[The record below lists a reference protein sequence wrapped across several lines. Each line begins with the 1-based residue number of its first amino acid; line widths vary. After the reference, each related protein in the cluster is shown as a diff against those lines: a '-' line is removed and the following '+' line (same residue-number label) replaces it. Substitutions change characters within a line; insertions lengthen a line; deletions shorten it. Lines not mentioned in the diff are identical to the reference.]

1 MRCLLILILLT
12 TYSSS
17 YSQYTR
23 YIIEFKDKKGTA
35 VSLSSPN
42 SFLSSESIARKK
54 LFSIPIDSTDLP
66 VSKVYL
72 DSIATLADIK
82 VLYTSKWLN
91 LAIIQTTNQNSLNS
105 INKFNF
111 IKKQYPI
118 ANVAVKYTP
127 PKMEEKVISGA
138 FSVAVET
145 PNENILSY
153 GKSSNQITIHEG
165 EFLHNKGF
173 QGEGIKIA
181 LFDGGFY
188 KYLNYSPF
196 DSIRKKNKIKYTWD
210 FIQND
215 ANVNDD
221 DPHGMNCLSIMAGNI
236 PGLFVGTSPNATFYL
251 FRTEDSRSEY
261 PIEEA
266 YWLIAAERADS
277 IGIQIISSSLG
288 YTTFDDG
295 YFNHQ
300 YSDLDGMK
308 TLVSKAAS
316 MAVSKGM
323 IVTNSAGNEGNDPWK
338 YISAPADG
346 INVLAIGAINSNKQ
360 IASFSSFG
368 PSADGRTKPDVISVG
383 MNTQLVAADGSIG
396 IGSGTSF
403 SNPNIAGLIACL
415 WQAFP
420 EFSHLEIIEAIK
432 KSSDQYTNPDN
443 RKGYGIPN
451 MRIAYIQLEHER
463 ALRNAKRILTESRIK
478 AYPNPI
484 TNECNLAY
492 KSSSNGYFQW
502 QLMNIHGQVIRSAKE
517 VVKKDEYYV
526 FNIDRLE
533 ILPNGKYFIRYMDDQ
548 GNGTIQV
555 IK

>member
-1 MRCLLILILLT
+1 MRSLLILTLLFA
-12 TYSSS
+12 YSSS
-17 YSQYTR
+17 FSQYSR

-35 VSLSSPN
+35 FSLSAPN
-42 SFLSSESIARKK
+42 NFLSTESIARKN

-72 DSIATLADIK
+72 DSIGKLADVKI
-82 VLYTSKWLN
+82 LFTSKWLN
-91 LAIIQTTNQNSLNS
+91 LAIIQTANQNSLNS
-105 INKFNF
+105 ISRFNF

-118 ANVAVKYTP
+118 ANVAAKYIRP
-127 PKMEEKVISGA
+127 SMQEKVTSGS
-138 FSVAVET
+138 FSYAIET
-145 PNENILSY
+145 SNENILSY
-153 GKSSNQITIHEG
+153 GKSLNQISIHEG

-181 LFDGGFY
+181 LFDAGFY
-188 KYLNYSPF
+188 KYLSYSPF
-196 DSIRKKNKIKYTWD
+196 DSIRKKNRVKYTWD

-215 ANVNDD
+215 ADVNDD
-221 DPHGMNCLSIMAGNI
+221 DPHGMNCLSIMAGNL
-236 PGLFVGTSPNATFYL
+236 PGLFVGTSPNATYYL
-251 FRTEDSRSEY
+251 FRTEDARSEY

-266 YWLIAAERADS
+266 YWLVAAERADS
-277 IGIQIISSSLG
+277 MGIHVISSSLG

-308 TLVSKAAS
+308 TLVSRAAS

-323 IVTNSAGNEGNDPWK
+323 IVSNSAGNEGDDPWK
-338 YISAPADG
+338 YLSAPSDG
-346 INVLAIGAINSNKQ
+346 INVLAVGAINSNKQ
-360 IASFSSFG
+360 IAAFSSYG
-368 PSADGRTKPDVISVG
+368 PSADGRTKPDIISVG
-383 MNTQLVAADGSIG
+383 MNTQLVAADGTVG
-396 IGSGTSF
+396 FGSGTSF

-420 EFSHLEIIEAIK
+420 EFSHLEIIDAVKI
-432 KSSDQYTNPDN
+432 SSDQYTNPDN

-463 ALRNAKRILTESRIK
+463 AVRNAKRILTESRIK

-484 TNECNLAY
+484 ISECNLAY
-492 KSSSNGYFQW
+492 KSSFNGSFQW
-502 QLMNIHGQVIRSAKE
+502 QLMNINGQLLRSGKE
-517 VVKKDEYYV
+517 EVKKDEYYA
-526 FNIDRLE
+526 FKLDRLE
-533 ILPNGKYFIRYMDDQ
+533 SLPNGKYFIRYIDDQ
-548 GNGTIQV
+548 GTGSVQV